1 MREADTV
8 AVFEGIN
15 WFRGGCGS
23 MDVLPNPRLPLAV
36 LCAIGDEPCVAVIN
50 ELLSRDLLR

>member
-23 MDVLPNPRLPLAV
+23 TDVLPNPRFPLVVAV
-36 LCAIGDEPCVAVIN
+36 GDEPRVAVIN
-50 ELLSRDLLR
+50 ELLSRDLPR